1 MRILIENL
9 ELDVIIGILDFER
22 KSKQKVIIEIKI
34 DYNYSR
40 DYFIDYVE
48 VISIIENLLK
58 TKKYYLLEEAI
69 LDIGENILTNY
80 SQIVSLYLKISKPDI
95 VKNGVVGISK
105 LWN

>member
-1 MRILIENL
+1 MTILIEDL
-9 ELDVIIGILDFER
+9 ELEVIIGILDFER
-22 KSKQKVIIEIKI
+22 KSKQKVIIETKI
-34 DYNYSR
+34 NYNYTE

-69 LDIGENILTNY
+69 LDIGENILSTY
-80 SQIVSLYLKISKPDI
+80 PKIVSLYLKISKLDI

-105 LWN
+105 SWN